1 MKNDSA
7 FLWMAIFLLA
17 GVWIGFKDSL
27 MLSALNRG
35 GDTNNFVF
43 SQPQRASGPY
53 PQQSW
58 QNPQNSYNPYGRQ
71 PYAEQNPQYQNTNP
85 NGYGYNQPPSG
96 QYVNPQPTRKP
107 CNSNAYQY
115 QGL

>member
-7 FLWMAIFLLA
+7 FLWMAIFLLT

-27 MLSALNRG
+27 MLSALSRG
-35 GDTNNFVF
+35 GDNFVF
-43 SQPQRASGPY
+43 SQPQRPRSAPY
-53 PQQSW
+53 PQQNW
-58 QNPQNSYNPYGRQ
+58 QNPQNNSAPYGQQ
-71 PYAEQNPQYQNTNP
+71 PYADPNPQYQNANP
-85 NGYGYNQPPSG
+85 GGYGYSQPPSG

-107 CNSNAYQY
+107 CNRTRYQY